1 MTSIIDDDNNNN
13 VNKNNNDNNN
23 SAAINT
29 ITRIE
34 SNIVSIIDQ
43 SSSFTPNLYVKQSQL
58 GEVVGDGLFTKTYIP
73 TAGIHLCDYTGT
85 VYSTSDAIKREDHSY
100 LMRLGEQKYVD
111 ALSHKNVLARYI
123 NDCRNSNLYNVKFV
137 KLPNENKAKV
147 ITTRAIFPDEE
158 IFVNYGKWYWAG
170 FAGGKAMKLPIR
182 KSVELLNMINMVG
195 KNQIL

>member
-1 MTSIIDDDNNNN
+1 
-13 VNKNNNDNNN
+13 
-23 SAAINT
+23 
-29 ITRIE
+29 
-34 SNIVSIIDQ
+34 
-43 SSSFTPNLYVKQSQL
+43 
-58 GEVVGDGLFTKTYIP
+58 
-73 TAGIHLCDYTGT
+73 
-85 VYSTSDAIKREDHSY
+85 
-100 LMRLGEQKYVD
+100 MRLGEQKYVD

-147 ITTRAIFPDEE
+147 ITTRAIYPDEE